1 MTDSVISDLGQV
13 LLYFD
18 NRRFFERLSKQTSR
32 SAAEIRAVTHEN
44 ILLLDQFDTG
54 RLSPQEFYERA
65 VKALDARVSRD
76 DFYAAYNDVFS
87 IHGPA
92 LAVIRAL
99 KPKYKLALLSNTDP
113 VRYGYI
119 ERAFPELQFFDAYV
133 LSFRIGAMKP
143 DPRVYRE
150 ALRLLGTRPENAL
163 FIDDIQEN
171 LDGAA
176 RLGIRGILF
185 TPQTDLAAELRKF
198 GVEA

>member
-1 MTDSVISDLGQV
+1 MIDSVISDLGQV
-13 LLYFD
+13 LLRFD
-18 NRRFFERLSKQTSR
+18 NRRFFERLTKYTSR
-32 SAAEIRAVTHEN
+32 SAADIRAVTHEN

-54 RLSPQEFYERA
+54 RITPDDFYERA
-65 VKALDARVSRD
+65 VAALDARVSRD
-76 DFYAAYNDVFS
+76 EFYAAYNDVFA
-87 IHGPA
+87 IHASA

-119 ERAFPELQFFDAYV
+119 ERTFPELQFFDAYV

-150 ALRLLGTRPENAL
+150 ALMLLDARPERAL

-176 RLGIRGILF
+176 RLGIRGILY
-185 TPQTDLAAELRKF
+185 TPQTDLAAELEKF
-198 GVEA
+198 GVRA